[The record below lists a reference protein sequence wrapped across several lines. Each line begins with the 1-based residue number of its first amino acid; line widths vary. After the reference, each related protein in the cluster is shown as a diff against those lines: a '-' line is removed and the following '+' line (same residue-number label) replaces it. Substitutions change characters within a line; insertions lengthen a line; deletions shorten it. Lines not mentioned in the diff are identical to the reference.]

1 LATWLEPDERKWL
14 QDRLDVERT
23 NRETSFS
30 MGWLKSMLAPRVL
43 ALGILWFFALTTQWG
58 LNFFLPQIVKDFGL
72 TNVQAGFVTTIPYV
86 IGAIGMVHW
95 GRHSD
100 RNRER
105 KWHVAVPF
113 IATAVG
119 LGFAS
124 ITASPIVKMAAICIA
139 SWGLWSLPPVF
150 YTLPTAFLSGAGAA
164 AGIAAINSIGAL
176 GGYFG
181 PKIFGQLRDWTGTDF
196 AGLIFLSSC
205 AVIGAV
211 IMLVLGHNPALER
224 PAQTAP
230 AAT

>member
-1 LATWLEPDERKWL
+1 
-14 QDRLDVERT
+14 
-23 NRETSFS
+23 
-30 MGWLKSMLAPRVL
+30 
-43 ALGILWFFALTTQWG
+43 
-58 LNFFLPQIVKDFGL
+58 
-72 TNVQAGFVTTIPYV
+72 
-86 IGAIGMVHW
+86 MVHW

-105 KWHVAVPF
+105 KWHVVVSF
-113 IATAVG
+113 IAMAVG

-124 ITASPIVKMAAICIA
+124 ITGSPIIKMAAICLA
-139 SWGLWSLPPVF
+139 SWGIWSIPPVF
-150 YTLPTAFLSGAGAA
+150 WTLPAAFLSGAGAA
-164 AGIAAINSIGAL
+164 AGIAAINSIGNL

-196 AGLIFLSSC
+196 AGLMFLSSC

-230 AAT
+230 AAA